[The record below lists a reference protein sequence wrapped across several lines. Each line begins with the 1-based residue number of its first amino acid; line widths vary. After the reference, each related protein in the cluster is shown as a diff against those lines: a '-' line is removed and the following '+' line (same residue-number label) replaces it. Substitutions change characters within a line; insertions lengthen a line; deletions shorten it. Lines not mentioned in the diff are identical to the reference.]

1 MAQRLARKLCEHCK
15 QRVENNRYKAH
26 GCHHCV
32 GTGYSGRVVISEI
45 LEITNDISSLIAKGE
60 SSKVIL
66 QEALKDGFIPMRDS
80 AMELVDQGIT
90 SLEEVLSIIR

>member
-1 MAQRLARKLCEHCK
+1 M
-15 QRVENNRYKAH
+15 
-26 GCHHCV
+26 
-32 GTGYSGRVVISEI
+32 VISEI